1 MTCKDLMQLK
11 AKLLCYGVK
20 ADKNTR
26 MCMKEVNSYILDK
39 GFMHA
44 AHFLIGN
51 VVVNTC
57 ISEAF
62 CEKSP
67 YLIAITNDGFGL
79 YENGKYITEIEV
91 LSLPQWCNE
100 YVEGYRLG
108 DYIRPHSNNC
118 VACWPYLICNYY
130 AQGKQCQFCSMGS
143 YHIQTILPH
152 EIVGRMIG
160 MAMTFKPQYEVA
172 LSGGTCHEPDHS
184 IKYFA
189 NICENARAYGAN
201 YISVETAPPN
211 ELHYLGHLK
220 DSGAT
225 AIIMNLEIADDNLR
239 RQLCP
244 GKSSISQL
252 HYMHAYEEA
261 VKLFGLGNVSCVL
274 ISGLQ
279 DADDIIRKS
288 IELIDMGVIPTI
300 IPLKPLDGCLL
311 KNHPTANPD
320 ELIMISTEVE
330 KILGKYG
337 MLAKNQKGCTK
348 CNGCS
353 LETVA
358 AQL

>member
-1 MTCKDLMQLK
+1 MTCLELMQLK

-26 MCMKEVNSYILDK
+26 MRMKEVNSYILDK
-39 GFMHA
+39 GFIHA

-51 VVVNTC
+51 VVINTC
-57 ISEAF
+57 ISETF
-62 CEKSP
+62 CQKTP
-67 YLIAITNDGFGL
+67 YSITILGDGFGL
-79 YENGKYITEIEV
+79 YENEKYVSEIEV
-91 LSLPQWCNE
+91 LPLPQWCND
-100 YVEGYRLG
+100 YVEGYRVG

-130 AQGKQCQFCSMGS
+130 SQGKQCQFCSMGS
-143 YHIQTILPH
+143 YHIQTILPRD
-152 EIVGRMIG
+152 IVGRMIKK
-160 MAMTFKPQYEVA
+160 ALIFKPQYEIA

-184 IKYFA
+184 IRYFA
-189 NICENARAYGAN
+189 DICENARKDGAE

-211 ELHYLGHLK
+211 ELHYLSRLK

-261 VKLFGLGNVSCVL
+261 VKLFGTGNVSCVL

-279 DADDIIRKS
+279 DAGDIIRKS
-288 IELIDMGVIPTI
+288 EELIDMGVIPTI
-300 IPLKPLDGCLL
+300 IPLKPLD
-311 KNHPTANPD
+311 
-320 ELIMISTEVE
+320 
-330 KILGKYG
+330 
-337 MLAKNQKGCTK
+337 
-348 CNGCS
+348 
-353 LETVA
+353 
-358 AQL
+358 

>member
-1 MTCKDLMQLK
+1 MTCLELMQLK

-20 ADKNTR
+20 ADKNVQMR
-26 MCMKEVNSYILDK
+26 MKEVNSYILDK

-44 AHFLIGN
+44 AHFLIGD
-51 VVVNTC
+51 VVINTC

-62 CEKSP
+62 CKKSP
-67 YLIAITNDGFGL
+67 YSVAMSGDGFGL
-79 YENGKYITEIEV
+79 YENEKYITKIEV
-91 LSLPQWCNE
+91 LPLPQWCNE
-100 YVEGYRLG
+100 YVEGYRVG

-130 AQGKQCQFCSMGS
+130 SQGKQCQFCSMGS
-143 YHIQTILPH
+143 YHIQTILPND
-152 EIVGRMIG
+152 IVGRMIEK
-160 MAMTFKPQYEVA
+160 ALNFKTQYEVA

-189 NICENARAYGAN
+189 SICEHARKNGAE

-211 ELHYLGHLK
+211 ELHYLRQLK

-225 AIIMNLEIADDNLR
+225 AVIMNLEIADDNLR
-239 RQLCP
+239 KQLCP

-261 VKLFGLGNVSCVL
+261 VKRFGIGNVSCVL

-279 DADDIIRKS
+279 NADDIIQKS
-288 IELIDMGVIPTI
+288 EELIDIGVIPTI

-311 KNHPTANPD
+311 KNHPTADPN
-320 ELIMISTEVE
+320 ELIMISTEIE
-330 KILGKYG
+330 KKLSKYG
-337 MLAKNQKGCTK
+337 LLATNQKGCTK